1 LLPILLKIHVA
12 TTMMA
17 SFTAA
22 SSPIPLPTAALATVF
37 EGELAAPV
45 EVSFYDENDHQAGTV
60 AIWRDGSTDDET
72 TAQIKKLF
80 RCRSTFRQKKIAAKT
95 LAMLADVSEHYP
107 GKVLEYVSG
116 YRVGSGESSTSPHRD
131 GRAIDFRV
139 RGVQLREI
147 RDYLW
152 KTYTEVGVG
161 WYPVEQFVHID
172 TRPGLHDTAWTFLN
186 GANHY
191 HPYWAELARDPEL
204 QARIAQAQ
212 QRRHAGS

>member
-1 LLPILLKIHVA
+1 LLPILLKIHLA

-22 SSPIPLPTAALATVF
+22 ASPVPVPAEAAATLF
-37 EGELAAPV
+37 AGELAAPI
-45 EVSFYDENDHQAGTV
+45 EVNFYDENEHQAGTV
-60 AIWRDGSTDDET
+60 AIWRDGGTDDDT
-72 TAQIKKLF
+72 TAQVKKLF
-80 RCRSTFRQKKIAAKT
+80 RCRSTYRQKKIATKT
-95 LAMLADVSEHYP
+95 LAMLAELSEHYP

-116 YRVGSGESSTSPHRD
+116 YRVGAGESSTSPHRD
-131 GRAIDFRV
+131 GRAIDFRI

-161 WYPVEQFVHID
+161 WYPMEQFVHID
-172 TRPGLHDTAWTFLN
+172 TRPGLHDAAWTFLN

-191 HPYWAELARDPEL
+191 HPYWAELARDPAL

-212 QRRHAGS
+212 QRHHAGS